1 MIVFRGKAL
10 EEPTSIFVIMGGVQI
25 TLAFVMFLIGA
36 LLPKDGRYVT
46 GKAKIILKIILVLAA
61 LGNNSPG
68 SLAAYDLAD
77 GKVKVQ
83 RFWEPALPLT
93 WLFTEAAFLAFFPSS
108 GILAVAVFGSG
119 AVLVL
124 LFIGSLGWK
133 ILELKEKHIYR
144 MLYVILP
151 SLIITGIFVL
161 IFLITFIQQWLRG
174 PKLSEQLAE
183 TRAEIEETLDSYG
196 EGTDADVPV
205 AVFHTGRY
213 ATSDESYANIPKNDS
228 PSIFS
233 IQNFVIGKYAFC
245 SFRLSNGGDV
255 YEQVWDLSTSELVS
269 NRYSKDSR
277 SFFDI
282 NVSGKPVQ
290 FDWWHTVNGEI
301 FCLLGYSEAVRF
313 FPDMKEDD
321 NPVILHLRYT
331 GPELQPSGNPDGP
344 LSGE

>member
-1 MIVFRGKAL
+1 MKRVFHWFNFVFCILLAALGVLMIVFRGKAL
-10 EEPTSIFVIMGGVQI
+10 EEPISIFVIMGGVQI

-83 RFWEPALPLT
+83 RFWEPALPLA

-133 ILELKEKHIYR
+133 ILELKEKNIYR

-151 SLIITGIFVL
+151 SLIIIGIFAL
-161 IFLITFIQQWLRG
+161 IFLITFIQQWIRG

-196 EGTDADVPV
+196 EEKDADVPETYSDLDMDGVV
-205 AVFHTGRY
+205 ALVRADLDEDMYYRWIIGDDNMCSMVLW
-213 ATSDESYANIPKNDS
+213 SDVDDEVYVYQFEEENGLYNYISSFAS
-228 PSIFS
+228 GSIS
-233 IQNFVIGKYAFC
+233 
-245 SFRLSNGGDV
+245 REDV
-255 YEQVWDLSTSELVS
+255 E
-269 NRYSKDSR
+269 
-277 SFFDI
+277 
-282 NVSGKPVQ
+282 G
-290 FDWWHTVNGEI
+290 
-301 FCLLGYSEAVRF
+301 
-313 FPDMKEDD
+313 KEDGMIR
-321 NPVILHLRYT
+321 V
-331 GPELQPSGNPDGP
+331 GSG
-344 LSGE
+344 

>member
-1 MIVFRGKAL
+1 MTRIGYFSLTLDGYFN
-10 EEPTSIFVIMGGVQI
+10 PTLI
-25 TLAFVMFLIGA
+25 LIGA

-93 WLFTEAAFLAFFPSS
+93 WLFTEATFLAFFPSS

-133 ILELKEKHIYR
+133 ILELKEKNIYR

-151 SLIITGIFVL
+151 SLIIIGIFAL
-161 IFLITFIQQWLRG
+161 IFLITFIQQWIRG

-196 EGTDADVPV
+196 EEKNADVPETYSDLDMDGVV
-205 AVFHTGRY
+205 ALVRADLDKDMYYRWIIGDDNMCSMVLW
-213 ATSDESYANIPKNDS
+213 SDADDEVYVYQFEEENGLYNYISSFAS
-228 PSIFS
+228 GSI
-233 IQNFVIGKYAFC
+233 
-245 SFRLSNGGDV
+245 
-255 YEQVWDLSTSELVS
+255 
-269 NRYSKDSR
+269 SR
-277 SFFDI
+277 
-282 NVSGKPVQ
+282 
-290 FDWWHTVNGEI
+290 
-301 FCLLGYSEAVRF
+301 EAVEG
-313 FPDMKEDD
+313 KEDGMIR
-321 NPVILHLRYT
+321 V
-331 GPELQPSGNPDGP
+331 GSG
-344 LSGE
+344 

>member
-1 MIVFRGKAL
+1 MKRVFHWFNFVFCILLAALGVLMIVFRGKAL

-83 RFWEPALPLT
+83 RFWEPALPLA

-119 AVLVL
+119 VVLVL

-133 ILELKEKHIYR
+133 ILELKEKNIYR

-151 SLIITGIFVL
+151 SLIIIGIFAL
-161 IFLITFIQQWLRG
+161 IFLITFIQQWIRG

-196 EGTDADVPV
+196 EEKDADVPETYSDLDMDGVV
-205 AVFHTGRY
+205 ALVRADLDEDMYYRWIIGDDNMCSMVLW
-213 ATSDESYANIPKNDS
+213 SDADDEVYVYQFEEENGLYNYISSFASDS
-228 PSIFS
+228 IS
-233 IQNFVIGKYAFC
+233 
-245 SFRLSNGGDV
+245 REDV
-255 YEQVWDLSTSELVS
+255 E
-269 NRYSKDSR
+269 
-277 SFFDI
+277 
-282 NVSGKPVQ
+282 G
-290 FDWWHTVNGEI
+290 
-301 FCLLGYSEAVRF
+301 
-313 FPDMKEDD
+313 KEDGMIR
-321 NPVILHLRYT
+321 V
-331 GPELQPSGNPDGP
+331 GSG
-344 LSGE
+344 

>member
-1 MIVFRGKAL
+1 MKRVFHWFNFVFCILLAALGVLMIVFRGKAL

-46 GKAKIILKIILVLAA
+46 GKAKVILKIILLLAA

-83 RFWEPALPLT
+83 RFWEPALPLA

-119 AVLVL
+119 VVLVL

-133 ILELKEKHIYR
+133 ILELKEKNIYR

-151 SLIITGIFVL
+151 SLIIIGIFAL
-161 IFLITFIQQWLRG
+161 IFLITFNQQWIRG

-196 EGTDADVPV
+196 EEKDADVPETYSDLDMDGVV
-205 AVFHTGRY
+205 ALVRADLDEDMYYRWIIGDDNMCSMVLW
-213 ATSDESYANIPKNDS
+213 SDADDEVYVYQFEEENGLYNYISSFAS
-228 PSIFS
+228 GSI
-233 IQNFVIGKYAFC
+233 
-245 SFRLSNGGDV
+245 
-255 YEQVWDLSTSELVS
+255 
-269 NRYSKDSR
+269 SR
-277 SFFDI
+277 
-282 NVSGKPVQ
+282 
-290 FDWWHTVNGEI
+290 
-301 FCLLGYSEAVRF
+301 EAVEG
-313 FPDMKEDD
+313 KEDGMIR
-321 NPVILHLRYT
+321 V
-331 GPELQPSGNPDGP
+331 GSG
-344 LSGE
+344 

>member
-1 MIVFRGKAL
+1 MKRVFHWFNFVFCILLAALGVLMIVFRGKAL
-10 EEPTSIFVIMGGVQI
+10 EEPISIFVIMGGVQI

-83 RFWEPALPLT
+83 RFWEPALPLA
-93 WLFTEAAFLAFFPSS
+93 WLFTEATFLAFFPSS

-133 ILELKEKHIYR
+133 ILELKEKNIYR

-151 SLIITGIFVL
+151 SLIIIGIFAL
-161 IFLITFIQQWLRG
+161 IFLITFIQQWIRG

-196 EGTDADVPV
+196 EEKDADVPETYSDLDMDGVV
-205 AVFHTGRY
+205 ALVRADLDEDMYYRWIIGDDNMCSMVLW
-213 ATSDESYANIPKNDS
+213 SDADDEVYVYQFEEENGLYNYISSFAS
-228 PSIFS
+228 GSI
-233 IQNFVIGKYAFC
+233 
-245 SFRLSNGGDV
+245 
-255 YEQVWDLSTSELVS
+255 
-269 NRYSKDSR
+269 SR
-277 SFFDI
+277 
-282 NVSGKPVQ
+282 
-290 FDWWHTVNGEI
+290 
-301 FCLLGYSEAVRF
+301 EAVEG
-313 FPDMKEDD
+313 KEDGMIR
-321 NPVILHLRYT
+321 V
-331 GPELQPSGNPDGP
+331 GSG
-344 LSGE
+344 

>member
-1 MIVFRGKAL
+1 MKRVFHWFNFVFCILLAALGVLMIVFRGKAL

-25 TLAFVMFLIGA
+25 TLAFVMFMIGA

-93 WLFTEAAFLAFFPSS
+93 WLFTEATFLAFFPSS

-133 ILELKEKHIYR
+133 ILELKEKNIYR

-151 SLIITGIFVL
+151 SLIIIGIFAL
-161 IFLITFIQQWLRG
+161 IFLITFIQQWIRG

-196 EGTDADVPV
+196 EEKNADVPETYSDLDMDGVV
-205 AVFHTGRY
+205 ALVRADLDKDMY
-213 ATSDESYANIPKNDS
+213 YRWI
-228 PSIFS
+228 
-233 IQNFVIGKYAFC
+233 IGDDNMCSMIAFC
-245 SFRLSNGGDV
+245 RKM
-255 YEQVWDLSTSELVS
+255 W
-269 NRYSKDSR
+269 
-277 SFFDI
+277 
-282 NVSGKPVQ
+282 
-290 FDWWHTVNGEI
+290 
-301 FCLLGYSEAVRF
+301 
-313 FPDMKEDD
+313 
-321 NPVILHLRYT
+321 
-331 GPELQPSGNPDGP
+331 
-344 LSGE
+344 

>member
-1 MIVFRGKAL
+1 MKRVFHWFNFVFCILLAALGVLMIVFRGKAL

-83 RFWEPALPLT
+83 RFWEPALPLA

-133 ILELKEKHIYR
+133 ILELKENNIYR

-151 SLIITGIFVL
+151 SLIIIGIFAL
-161 IFLITFIQQWLRG
+161 IFLITFIQQWIRG

-196 EGTDADVPV
+196 EEKDADVPETYSDLDMDGVV
-205 AVFHTGRY
+205 ALVRADLDEDMYYRWIIGDDNMCSMVLW
-213 ATSDESYANIPKNDS
+213 SDADDEVYVYQFEEENGLYNYISSFAS
-228 PSIFS
+228 GSIS
-233 IQNFVIGKYAFC
+233 
-245 SFRLSNGGDV
+245 REDV
-255 YEQVWDLSTSELVS
+255 E
-269 NRYSKDSR
+269 
-277 SFFDI
+277 
-282 NVSGKPVQ
+282 G
-290 FDWWHTVNGEI
+290 
-301 FCLLGYSEAVRF
+301 
-313 FPDMKEDD
+313 KEDGMIR
-321 NPVILHLRYT
+321 V
-331 GPELQPSGNPDGP
+331 GSG
-344 LSGE
+344 

>member
-1 MIVFRGKAL
+1 M
-10 EEPTSIFVIMGGVQI
+10 
-25 TLAFVMFLIGA
+25 
-36 LLPKDGRYVT
+36 
-46 GKAKIILKIILVLAA
+46 
-61 LGNNSPG
+61 
-68 SLAAYDLAD
+68 
-77 GKVKVQ
+77 
-83 RFWEPALPLT
+83 
-93 WLFTEAAFLAFFPSS
+93 
-108 GILAVAVFGSG
+108 
-119 AVLVL
+119 
-124 LFIGSLGWK
+124 
-133 ILELKEKHIYR
+133 
-144 MLYVILP
+144 
-151 SLIITGIFVL
+151 
-161 IFLITFIQQWLRG
+161 
-174 PKLSEQLAE
+174 
-183 TRAEIEETLDSYG
+183 
-196 EGTDADVPV
+196 PV

>member
-1 MIVFRGKAL
+1 MKRVFHWFNFVFCILLAALGVLMIVFRGKAL

-93 WLFTEAAFLAFFPSS
+93 WLFTEATFLAFFPSS

-133 ILELKEKHIYR
+133 ILELKEKNIYR

-151 SLIITGIFVL
+151 SLIIIGIFAL
-161 IFLITFIQQWLRG
+161 IFLITFIQQWIRG

-196 EGTDADVPV
+196 EEKNADVPETYSDLDMDGVV
-205 AVFHTGRY
+205 ALVRADLDEDMYYRWIIGDDNMCSMVLW
-213 ATSDESYANIPKNDS
+213 SDADDEVYVYQFEEENGLYNYISSFAS
-228 PSIFS
+228 GSI
-233 IQNFVIGKYAFC
+233 
-245 SFRLSNGGDV
+245 
-255 YEQVWDLSTSELVS
+255 
-269 NRYSKDSR
+269 SR
-277 SFFDI
+277 
-282 NVSGKPVQ
+282 
-290 FDWWHTVNGEI
+290 
-301 FCLLGYSEAVRF
+301 EAVEG
-313 FPDMKEDD
+313 KEDGMIR
-321 NPVILHLRYT
+321 V
-331 GPELQPSGNPDGP
+331 GSG
-344 LSGE
+344 

>member
-1 MIVFRGKAL
+1 MKRVFHWFNFVFCILLAALGVLMIVFRGKAL

-61 LGNNSPG
+61 LGNNSPC

-83 RFWEPALPLT
+83 RFWEPALPLA

-119 AVLVL
+119 VVLVL

-133 ILELKEKHIYR
+133 ILELKEKNIYR

-151 SLIITGIFVL
+151 SLIIIGIFAL
-161 IFLITFIQQWLRG
+161 IFLITFIQQWIRG

-196 EGTDADVPV
+196 EEKNADVPETYSDLDMDGVV
-205 AVFHTGRY
+205 ALVRADLDEDMYYRWIIGDDNMCSMVLW
-213 ATSDESYANIPKNDS
+213 SDVDDEVYVYQFEEENGLYNYISSFAS
-228 PSIFS
+228 GSI
-233 IQNFVIGKYAFC
+233 
-245 SFRLSNGGDV
+245 
-255 YEQVWDLSTSELVS
+255 
-269 NRYSKDSR
+269 SR
-277 SFFDI
+277 
-282 NVSGKPVQ
+282 
-290 FDWWHTVNGEI
+290 
-301 FCLLGYSEAVRF
+301 EAVEG
-313 FPDMKEDD
+313 KEDGMIR
-321 NPVILHLRYT
+321 V
-331 GPELQPSGNPDGP
+331 GSG
-344 LSGE
+344 

>member
-1 MIVFRGKAL
+1 MPMKYHL
-10 EEPTSIFVIMGGVQI
+10 M
-25 TLAFVMFLIGA
+25 
-36 LLPKDGRYVT
+36 
-46 GKAKIILKIILVLAA
+46 
-61 LGNNSPG
+61 
-68 SLAAYDLAD
+68 
-77 GKVKVQ
+77 
-83 RFWEPALPLT
+83 
-93 WLFTEAAFLAFFPSS
+93 AFLAVLFVLASCGRKDIAGDIAFLDIESAINSRQFCDIDPDTLFEVVGLTAIQTSDTAFVVGPSIFGYKDGVIYCS
-108 GILAVAVFGSG
+108 DRYEHIWAIRESDGAILAHHNKIGNGPGEYLSLGNAVLDSERDMILVSDIKKNKILAYTIDGKFLPGHSKDSLGGVAVLPDGTCYF
-119 AVLVL
+119 LPFRNDTL
-124 LFIGSLGWK
+124 
-133 ILELKEKHIYR
+133 YR
-144 MLYVILP
+144 V
-151 SLIITGIFVL
+151 T
-161 IFLITFIQQWLRG
+161 
-174 PKLSEQLAE
+174 
-183 TRAEIEETLDSYG
+183 
-196 EGTDADVPV
+196 TDADVPV

>member
-1 MIVFRGKAL
+1 MKRVFHWFNFVFCILLAALGVLMIVFRGKAL

-77 GKVKVQ
+77 GRVKVQ
-83 RFWEPALPLT
+83 RFWEPALPLA
-93 WLFTEAAFLAFFPSS
+93 WLFTEATFLAFFPSS

-133 ILELKEKHIYR
+133 ILELKEKNIYR

-151 SLIITGIFVL
+151 SLIIIGIFAL
-161 IFLITFIQQWLRG
+161 IFLITFIQQWIRG

-196 EGTDADVPV
+196 EEKNADVPETYSDLDMDGVV
-205 AVFHTGRY
+205 ALVRADLDKDMYYRWIIGDDNMCSMVLW
-213 ATSDESYANIPKNDS
+213 SDADDEVYVYQFEEENGLYNYISSFAS
-228 PSIFS
+228 GSIS
-233 IQNFVIGKYAFC
+233 
-245 SFRLSNGGDV
+245 REDV
-255 YEQVWDLSTSELVS
+255 E
-269 NRYSKDSR
+269 
-277 SFFDI
+277 
-282 NVSGKPVQ
+282 G
-290 FDWWHTVNGEI
+290 
-301 FCLLGYSEAVRF
+301 
-313 FPDMKEDD
+313 KEDGMIR
-321 NPVILHLRYT
+321 V
-331 GPELQPSGNPDGP
+331 GSG
-344 LSGE
+344 

>member
-1 MIVFRGKAL
+1 MKRVFHWFNFVFCILLAALGVLMIVFRGKAL

-83 RFWEPALPLT
+83 RFWEPALPLA
-93 WLFTEAAFLAFFPSS
+93 WLFTEATFLAFFPSS

-133 ILELKEKHIYR
+133 ILELKEKNIYR

-151 SLIITGIFVL
+151 SLIIIGIFAL
-161 IFLITFIQQWLRG
+161 IFLITFIQQWIRG

-196 EGTDADVPV
+196 EEKTADVPETYSDLDMDGVV
-205 AVFHTGRY
+205 ALVRADLDEDMYYRWIIGDDNMCSMVLW
-213 ATSDESYANIPKNDS
+213 SDADDEVYVYQFEEENGLYNYISSFAS
-228 PSIFS
+228 GSIS
-233 IQNFVIGKYAFC
+233 
-245 SFRLSNGGDV
+245 REDV
-255 YEQVWDLSTSELVS
+255 E
-269 NRYSKDSR
+269 
-277 SFFDI
+277 
-282 NVSGKPVQ
+282 G
-290 FDWWHTVNGEI
+290 
-301 FCLLGYSEAVRF
+301 
-313 FPDMKEDD
+313 KEDGMIR
-321 NPVILHLRYT
+321 V
-331 GPELQPSGNPDGP
+331 GSG
-344 LSGE
+344 

>member
-1 MIVFRGKAL
+1 MKRVFHWFNFVFCILLAALGVLMIVFRGKAL

-93 WLFTEAAFLAFFPSS
+93 WLFTEATFLAFFPSS

-133 ILELKEKHIYR
+133 ILELKEKNIYR

-151 SLIITGIFVL
+151 SLIIIGIFAL
-161 IFLITFIQQWLRG
+161 IFLITFIQQWIRG

-196 EGTDADVPV
+196 EEKNADVPETYSDLDMDGVV
-205 AVFHTGRY
+205 ALVRADLDKDMYYRWIIGDDNMCSMVLW
-213 ATSDESYANIPKNDS
+213 SDADDEVYVYQFEEENGLYNYISSFAS
-228 PSIFS
+228 GSI
-233 IQNFVIGKYAFC
+233 
-245 SFRLSNGGDV
+245 
-255 YEQVWDLSTSELVS
+255 
-269 NRYSKDSR
+269 SR
-277 SFFDI
+277 
-282 NVSGKPVQ
+282 
-290 FDWWHTVNGEI
+290 
-301 FCLLGYSEAVRF
+301 EAVEG
-313 FPDMKEDD
+313 KEDGMIR
-321 NPVILHLRYT
+321 V
-331 GPELQPSGNPDGP
+331 GSG
-344 LSGE
+344 

>member
-1 MIVFRGKAL
+1 MKQVFHWFNFAFCLLLAGLGVLMIVFRGEAL
-10 EEPTSIFVIMGGVQI
+10 EKPTSIFIIMGGVQI

-36 LLPKDGRYVT
+36 LLPKDGAYVT
-46 GKAKIILKIILVLAA
+46 GKAKVIMKIILVLAA

-93 WLFTEAAFLAFFPSS
+93 WFFTEAAFLAFFPSS
-108 GILAVAVFGSG
+108 GILAAAVFGSG

-124 LFIGSLGWK
+124 LFAGSFGWK

-196 EGTDADVPV
+196 EGTDADVPEAYSDLDMDGVV
-205 AVFHTGRY
+205 ALVR
-213 ATSDESYANIPKNDS
+213 ADLDEDMYYRW
-228 PSIFS
+228 
-233 IQNFVIGKYAFC
+233 VIGDDSMC
-245 SFRLSNGGDV
+245 SMVLWSDADDKVYVYQFEEDGGLYDYISSFSSDAISRADV
-255 YEQVWDLSTSELVS
+255 E
-269 NRYSKDSR
+269 
-277 SFFDI
+277 
-282 NVSGKPVQ
+282 G
-290 FDWWHTVNGEI
+290 
-301 FCLLGYSEAVRF
+301 
-313 FPDMKEDD
+313 KEDGII
-321 NPVILHLRYT
+321 PA
-331 GPELQPSGNPDGP
+331 GSE
-344 LSGE
+344 

>member
-1 MIVFRGKAL
+1 MKRVFHWFNFVFCILLAALGVLMIVFRGKAL

-83 RFWEPALPLT
+83 RFWEPALPLA

-119 AVLVL
+119 VVLVL

-133 ILELKEKHIYR
+133 ILELKEKNIYR

-151 SLIITGIFVL
+151 SLIIIGIFAL
-161 IFLITFIQQWLRG
+161 IFLITFIQQWIRG

-196 EGTDADVPV
+196 EEKDADVPETYSDLDMDGVV
-205 AVFHTGRY
+205 ALVRADLDEDMYYRWIIGDDNMCSMVLW
-213 ATSDESYANIPKNDS
+213 SDADDEVYVYQFEEENGLYNYISSFAS
-228 PSIFS
+228 GSIS
-233 IQNFVIGKYAFC
+233 
-245 SFRLSNGGDV
+245 REDV
-255 YEQVWDLSTSELVS
+255 E
-269 NRYSKDSR
+269 
-277 SFFDI
+277 
-282 NVSGKPVQ
+282 G
-290 FDWWHTVNGEI
+290 
-301 FCLLGYSEAVRF
+301 
-313 FPDMKEDD
+313 KEDGMIR
-321 NPVILHLRYT
+321 V
-331 GPELQPSGNPDGP
+331 GSG
-344 LSGE
+344 

>member
-1 MIVFRGKAL
+1 MKRVFHWFNFVFCILLAALGVLMIVFRGKAL

-83 RFWEPALPLT
+83 RFWEPALPLA

-133 ILELKEKHIYR
+133 ILELKEKNIYR

-151 SLIITGIFVL
+151 SLIIIGIFAL
-161 IFLITFIQQWLRG
+161 IFLITFIQQWIRG

-196 EGTDADVPV
+196 EEKNADVPETYSDLDMDGVV
-205 AVFHTGRY
+205 ALVRADLDEDMYYRWIIGDDNMCSMVLW
-213 ATSDESYANIPKNDS
+213 SDVDDEVYVYQFEEENGLYNYISSFAS
-228 PSIFS
+228 GSI
-233 IQNFVIGKYAFC
+233 
-245 SFRLSNGGDV
+245 
-255 YEQVWDLSTSELVS
+255 
-269 NRYSKDSR
+269 SR
-277 SFFDI
+277 
-282 NVSGKPVQ
+282 
-290 FDWWHTVNGEI
+290 
-301 FCLLGYSEAVRF
+301 EAVEG
-313 FPDMKEDD
+313 KEDGMIR
-321 NPVILHLRYT
+321 V
-331 GPELQPSGNPDGP
+331 GSG
-344 LSGE
+344 

>member
-1 MIVFRGKAL
+1 MKRVFHWFNFVFCILLAALGVLMIVFRGKAL

-46 GKAKIILKIILVLAA
+46 GKAKVILKIILVLAA

-83 RFWEPALPLT
+83 RFWEPALPLA
-93 WLFTEAAFLAFFPSS
+93 WLFTEATFLAFFPSS

-133 ILELKEKHIYR
+133 ILELKEKNIYR

-151 SLIITGIFVL
+151 SLIIIGIFAL
-161 IFLITFIQQWLRG
+161 IFLITFIQQWIRG

-196 EGTDADVPV
+196 EEKDADVPETYSDLDMDGVV
-205 AVFHTGRY
+205 ALVRADLDEDMYYRWIIGDDNMCSMVLW
-213 ATSDESYANIPKNDS
+213 SDADDEVYVYQFEEENGLYNYISSFAS
-228 PSIFS
+228 GSIS
-233 IQNFVIGKYAFC
+233 
-245 SFRLSNGGDV
+245 REDV
-255 YEQVWDLSTSELVS
+255 E
-269 NRYSKDSR
+269 
-277 SFFDI
+277 
-282 NVSGKPVQ
+282 G
-290 FDWWHTVNGEI
+290 
-301 FCLLGYSEAVRF
+301 
-313 FPDMKEDD
+313 KEDGMIR
-321 NPVILHLRYT
+321 V
-331 GPELQPSGNPDGP
+331 GSG
-344 LSGE
+344 